1 MGFKAALSIPF
12 ASFVY
17 KNVENARR
25 NALDRQ
31 SQVLTMLVA
40 QAKNTQFGHEHHFD
54 KITNYADFKRQ
65 IPLRTYEELKPWV
78 ERLMRGEANVLWP
91 GKPLYLTKT
100 SGTTSGMKYIPIS
113 AQSISNHID
122 SARNALLLYIHETGK
137 NDFVDRNML
146 FLSGSPELKELGGV
160 KTGRL
165 SGIVNH
171 HIPAY
176 LRANQVP
183 SYATNIIED
192 WEQKIEAI
200 IDETSGIRL
209 SLISG
214 IPAWVQ
220 MFFNRLEK
228 RKGKP
233 VREIFPDL
241 SLYVYGGVNFEPYRA
256 GIEVSIG
263 RKIDTIE
270 TYPASEGFIAY
281 QDTRTEQGLM
291 LVVDSGIFYE
301 FVRIED
307 MGTPEPERLTLSEV
321 TLHQNYAIILNS
333 NAGLWGYILGDTIR
347 FVSLEPYRIVV
358 TGRIK
363 HYISAFGEHVI
374 GEEVDLSLRDAALQQ
389 QAVIREFTVAPRVIA
404 ERQGE
409 LPYHEW
415 FIEFENLPQDLTRFA
430 HDIDHSLQERN
441 SYYKDLIQGK
451 VLQPLKI
458 RVLEE
463 DSFINLMRAEGKLG
477 GQNKVPRLS
486 NDRKLAEKLL
496 TYIRQ

>member
-1 MGFKAALSIPF
+1 MGIKAALSIPF
-12 ASFVY
+12 ASYIY
-17 KNVENARR
+17 KKVENARK

-40 QAKNTQFGHEHHFD
+40 QAKNTRFGREHHFSM
-54 KITNYADFKRQ
+54 ITNYADFKRQ
-65 IPLRTYEELKPWV
+65 IPLRSYEELKPWV
-78 ERLMRGEANVLWP
+78 ERIIKGEANVLWP

-100 SGTTSGMKYIPIS
+100 SGTTSGIKYIPIS
-113 AQSISNHID
+113 AQSMSNHID
-122 SARNALLLYIHETGK
+122 SARNALLLYINETGK
-137 NDFVDRNML
+137 SDFVDGNML
-146 FLSGSPELKELGGV
+146 FLSGSPELKELGGI

-192 WEQKIEAI
+192 WEKKIEAI

-233 VREIFPDL
+233 VGEIFPDL
-241 SLYVYGGVNFEPYRA
+241 SLYVYGGVNYEPYRA
-256 GIEVSIG
+256 GIEASIG
-263 RKIDTIE
+263 RTIDTIE

-291 LVVDSGIFYE
+291 LVVNSGIFYE

-374 GEEVDLSLRDAALQQ
+374 GEEVDLALRDAALQQ
-389 QAVIREFTVAPRVIA
+389 QALVREFTVAPRVIA
-404 ERQGE
+404 ESQGE

-415 FIEFENLPQDLTRFA
+415 FIEFENLPQDLSRFA
-430 HDIDHSLQERN
+430 RDIDHSLQDRN

-458 RVLEE
+458 RVLEQ

-486 NDRKLAEKLL
+486 NDRELAEKLL
-496 TYIRQ
+496 TYIQQ